1 MDNNTSFQNTNE
13 VIDNNLVD
21 LKELLTIFKR
31 RKKVIIISSALLF
44 VLSTIILGFRR
55 ITNPQYLGTF
65 SILIKDPILEKT
77 RRGGEADFFSDLATN
92 TTYTDIPTLVQYLRS
107 ETVIARTAKLNDL
120 TPVGLRNQIRIS
132 VPRNED
138 VIIYLPNI
146 LKVDVIGSD
155 KLKLSKIINDLSSDY
170 IKIAA
175 DTQKEKLIVGINFL
189 DNEKPSLEKR
199 ASKLQ
204 DQLEKFRL
212 ENKLINPIQQS
223 SILTELINQTKNKIL
238 LLESENVR
246 LLFIKENLSDGII
259 FTKGIQNQ
267 SDNSGLGIIGAEQL
281 LLREIL
287 EVKSSLAKAQSTYKK
302 TSTFVLNLQA
312 KLDQLEPILLENQK
326 SAVDAAIIVVEGK
339 IKSAKNELIDLE
351 KQFSYL
357 PKLINDYSEIV
368 SKQKL
373 IEKNLEY
380 LLSAREKLEL
390 ELSQGTL
397 PWKLMSRPYV
407 NPSPFKP
414 NITKNLLYG
423 LLASLSLGLLIG
435 LIRDKVDN
443 VFHTID
449 EIKKDKNL
457 PPLLGFIPFFKFSSI
472 NNKKDSKGFL
482 TINNF
487 IESSTE
493 EKELNFV
500 FEETFRNI
508 YTSIKFSKTDKD
520 IKTIA
525 ITSSVPSEG
534 KSLSS
539 VLLALNISEID
550 RKVLIID
557 ADLRRPSLHK
567 KFEVDNVAGLTNILV
582 DNNFKW
588 QDAINQFKKYKNL
601 YYMTGGKTPP
611 NPIKLLNSQRM
622 RNLIKEISNSN
633 EFDLIIFDC
642 PPIVGLSDALIIS
655 NFVDGVILT
664 ISLNN
669 VNQQI
674 VKDSLQKLTT
684 STTEILGSVANNI
697 KEITNISQSNRKYY
711 YQYQYNY
718 QNTYFPSENE
728 KVNSN
733 NELTD
738 EEVMQTDIKIN
749 LLSTTLKKL
758 RNLKQTI
765 FDWINE

>member
-1 MDNNTSFQNTNE
+1 MDNNTSFQDTNE

-31 RKKVIIISSALLF
+31 RKKVIIISSAVLF

-55 ITNPQYLGTF
+55 ITSPQYLGTF

-223 SILTELINQTKNKIL
+223 TILTELINQTKNKIL

-287 EVKSSLAKAQSTYKK
+287 EVKSALAKAQSTYKK

-414 NITKNLLYG
+414 NIKKNLLYG

-588 QDAINQFKKYKNL
+588 QDAVNQFKKYKNL

-738 EEVMQTDIKIN
+738 EEVMQKDIKIN